1 MIFQKVFHCNLDKLV
16 LCYKNIVNSKDISVK
31 YFGEKDSFY
40 FKTVKISYI
49 LSGVSDLDLLI
60 FDSLGAYVSV
70 SSDNVK
76 LPNFNSNLVDNEI
89 VGKKVW
95 SLYQNIQNKDKQ
107 HLLPISF
114 VTHDVIV
121 EFSGNSVI
129 NLLGLQPIQT
139 LKVNN
144 DFTLPS
150 EKILEE
156 ILFEVLY
163 KKFYLQMEKKLS
175 SVDLLTDVSLQ
186 NQYYKFLHSKSYKLP
201 NLPDDFEVYRSYD
214 SGLACVNTPV
224 GSLNFLESNKVKFT
238 NSLSII
244 KSNLIK
250 NNIKNDSDSI
260 EYLFMI
266 ESDFSTFMKLFI
278 ETNFIINYEDLKVIL
293 FNGNR
298 ILNENAHLLE
308 VNLIEMINTHIDSL
322 RKIYNSDLKYN
333 EEHKKEI
340 QLGNTPR
347 NRVNKLELYNWIC
360 GCTQIRYMIKFNLK
374 ELEEF
379 IDKLNKVDYIDFSL
393 MNLNN
398 IIFNIKNHVYMVKKL
413 L

>member
-1 MIFQKVFHCNLDKLV
+1 
-16 LCYKNIVNSKDISVK
+16 
-31 YFGEKDSFY
+31 
-40 FKTVKISYI
+40 
-49 LSGVSDLDLLI
+49 
-60 FDSLGAYVSV
+60 
-70 SSDNVK
+70 
-76 LPNFNSNLVDNEI
+76 
-89 VGKKVW
+89 
-95 SLYQNIQNKDKQ
+95 
-107 HLLPISF
+107 
-114 VTHDVIV
+114 
-121 EFSGNSVI
+121 
-129 NLLGLQPIQT
+129 
-139 LKVNN
+139 
-144 DFTLPS
+144 
-150 EKILEE
+150 
-156 ILFEVLY
+156 
-163 KKFYLQMEKKLS
+163 
-175 SVDLLTDVSLQ
+175 
-186 NQYYKFLHSKSYKLP
+186 
-201 NLPDDFEVYRSYD
+201 
-214 SGLACVNTPV
+214 
-224 GSLNFLESNKVKFT
+224 
-238 NSLSII
+238 
-244 KSNLIK
+244 
-250 NNIKNDSDSI
+250 
-260 EYLFMI
+260 MI

-278 ETNFIINYEDLKVIL
+278 ENNFIINYEDLKVIL